1 MSLMRLDSLTL
12 KTCLIIAVA
21 IPCIA
26 LILVAV
32 TSLSSMSTMQQRSSA
47 LYLNTSA
54 PMRAMAETASRIPR
68 MRVGIDMM
76 LLQDTGLRDERGVKT
91 RVQEALNEDIPGMRE
106 AMRHAVDAQV
116 NPDRKAQAERLLQ
129 QFESMVSNELTPLL
143 QALDAGD
150 MGRAQQ
156 IYRDQYAK
164 SYGVM
169 RLGAN
174 ELLDGLLQQA
184 EQQNQLSN
192 ESYVNGRS
200 RQLIIITLGLLA
212 SFITAW
218 LIVSNLRRRVSI
230 LQDKLGNAAENLSL
244 NTRIEL
250 PGEDELSQIANS
262 FNRFIAKVHST
273 MEQLAGNSRQLSAMA
288 REVAERARLTQ
299 SNCTSQSDRTVQVA
313 TAIHELGS
321 TVNEIA
327 GNAENAAHVAHEA
340 SRHASDGRDVV
351 AQAHQQINTLSGE
364 LEQASN
370 VVEALAGQITA
381 ISSTLNT
388 IRSISEQTN
397 LLALNAAIEA
407 ARAGEQGRGF
417 AVVADEVRTLASR
430 SCAST
435 EEIQQVINR
444 LQAESRAAVD
454 VMSRGRQQS
463 ERVVEFA
470 GKASAALEQ
479 INGHIT
485 QISDQNIQVAT
496 ATEEQSCVVEEINRN
511 VEEIN
516 NLTQETT
523 QIADQ
528 QDCSSTSLQDL
539 STRLDELVGHFKL

>member
-1 MSLMRLDSLTL
+1 MRLDSLTL
-12 KTCLIIAVA
+12 KTRLIVAVA
-21 IPCIA
+21 IPCVA
-26 LILVAV
+26 VILVAV
-32 TSLSSMSTMQQRSSA
+32 TSLNSMSTMQQQANA

-54 PMRAMAETASRIPR
+54 PMRAMAEVASRIPR

-76 LLQDTGLRDERGVKT
+76 LLQETALRDERGVKT

-106 AMRHAVDAQV
+106 AMRNAVDAQV
-116 NPDRKAQAERLLQ
+116 NPERKVQAQRLLE
-129 QFESMVSNELTPLL
+129 QFENMVSNELTPLL
-143 QALDAGD
+143 QALDAGN
-150 MGRAQQ
+150 MASAQQ
-156 IYRDQYAK
+156 LYRDRYAK

-169 RLGAN
+169 RQGAN
-174 ELLDGLLQQA
+174 DLLDGLLQQA

-192 ESYVNGRS
+192 ESYASGRN
-200 RQLIIITLGLLA
+200 RQLLIIALGLLV
-212 SFITAW
+212 SFIAAW

-230 LQDKLGNAAENLSL
+230 LQEKLGNAAENLAL

-250 PGEDELSQIANS
+250 PGQDELSDIANS
-262 FNRFIAKVHST
+262 FDSFIAKVHGS
-273 MEQLAGNSRQLSAMA
+273 MQQLAGNSRQLSAMA

-299 SNCTSQSDRTVQVA
+299 SNCASQSDRTVQVA

-327 GNAENAAHVAHEA
+327 GNAENAATLASEA
-340 SRHASDGRDVV
+340 SQYASEGRDVV
-351 AQAHQQINTLSGE
+351 AQAHQQIDTLSGE
-364 LEQASN
+364 LVKATH
-370 VVEALAGQITA
+370 VVEKLAEQINA

-430 SCAST
+430 SGAST
-435 EEIQQVINR
+435 EEIQQVIDR
-444 LQAESRAAVD
+444 LQTESRAAVE

-463 ERVVEFA
+463 ERVVEYA
-470 GKASAALEQ
+470 GKASASLEQ
-479 INGHIT
+479 INTHIG

-496 ATEEQSCVVEEINRN
+496 ATEEQSSVVEEINRN

-523 QIADQ
+523 GIADQ
-528 QDCSSTSLQDL
+528 LNQSSTSLQSL
-539 STRLDELVGHFKL
+539 STQLDELVGNFKL

>member
-1 MSLMRLDSLTL
+1 MRLDSLTL
-12 KTCLIIAVA
+12 KTRLIVAVA

-32 TSLSSMSTMQQRSSA
+32 TSLNSMSTMQQQASA

-54 PMRAMAETASRIPR
+54 PMRAMAEAASRIPR

-76 LLQDTGLRDERGVKT
+76 LLQDTALRDERGVKT

-106 AMRHAVDAQV
+106 AMRNAVDAQV
-116 NPDRKAQAERLLQ
+116 NPERKVQAQRLLE
-129 QFESMVSNELTPLL
+129 QFENMVSNELTPLL
-143 QALDAGD
+143 QALDAGN
-150 MGRAQQ
+150 MASAQQ
-156 IYRDQYAK
+156 LYRDRYAK

-169 RLGAN
+169 RQGAN
-174 ELLDGLLQQA
+174 DLLDGLLQQA

-192 ESYVNGRS
+192 ESYASGRN
-200 RQLIIITLGLLA
+200 RQLLIIALGLLV
-212 SFITAW
+212 SFIAAW
-218 LIVSNLRRRVSI
+218 LIVTNLRRRVSI
-230 LQDKLGNAAENLSL
+230 LQEKLGNAAENLAL

-250 PGEDELSQIANS
+250 PGQDELSDIANS
-262 FNRFIAKVHST
+262 FDSFIAKVHAS
-273 MEQLAGNSRQLSAMA
+273 MQQLAGNSRQLSAMA

-299 SNCTSQSDRTVQVA
+299 SNCASQSDRTVQVA

-327 GNAENAAHVAHEA
+327 GNAENAATLASEA
-340 SRHASDGRDVV
+340 SQYASEGRDVV
-351 AQAHQQINTLSGE
+351 AQAHQQIDTLSGE
-364 LEQASN
+364 LVKATH
-370 VVEALAGQITA
+370 VVEKLAEQINA

-430 SCAST
+430 SGAST
-435 EEIQQVINR
+435 EEIQQVIDR
-444 LQAESRAAVD
+444 LQTESRAAVE

-463 ERVVEFA
+463 ERVVEYA
-470 GKASAALEQ
+470 GKASASLEQ
-479 INGHIT
+479 INTHIG

-496 ATEEQSCVVEEINRN
+496 ATEEQSSVVEEINRN

-523 QIADQ
+523 GIADQ
-528 QDCSSTSLQDL
+528 LNQSSTSLQSL
-539 STRLDELVGHFKL
+539 STQLDELVGNFKL

>member
-1 MSLMRLDSLTL
+1 MSLDSLTL
-12 KTCLIIAVA
+12 KTRLIFAVA

-32 TSLSSMSTMQQRSSA
+32 TSLSSMSTMQSEASA

-54 PMRAMAETASRIPR
+54 PMRAMAEAASRIPR

-76 LLQDTGLRDERGVKT
+76 LLQETALRDERGVKT

-106 AMRHAVDAQV
+106 AMRNAVEAQV
-116 NPDRKAQAERLLQ
+116 NPDRKAQAQRLLQ

-143 QALDAGD
+143 QALDGGD

-156 IYRDQYAK
+156 IYREQYAK

-169 RLGAN
+169 RQGAN

-184 EQQNQLSN
+184 EQQNQRSN

-200 RQLIIITLGLLA
+200 RQLIIITLGLLV

-218 LIVSNLRRRVSI
+218 LIVTNLRRRVSI
-230 LQDKLGNAAENLSL
+230 LQDNLGNAAENLSL

-327 GNAENAAHVAHEA
+327 GNAENAAHVAREA
-340 SRHASDGRDVV
+340 SRHASDGREVV
-351 AQAHQQINTLSGE
+351 AQAHQQIDTLSGE

-370 VVEALAGQITA
+370 VVEALAGQING

-430 SCAST
+430 SGAST

-463 ERVVEFA
+463 ERVVEYA

-523 QIADQ
+523 RIADQ
-528 QDCSSTSLQDL
+528 LNQSSTSLQDL
-539 STRLDELVGHFKL
+539 STQLDELVGHFKL

>member
-1 MSLMRLDSLTL
+1 MRLDSLTL
-12 KTCLIIAVA
+12 KTRLIIAVA

-32 TSLSSMSTMQQRSSA
+32 TSLSSMSTMQQQASA

-430 SCAST
+430 SGAST

-528 QDCSSTSLQDL
+528 LSQSSTSLQDL

>member
-1 MSLMRLDSLTL
+1 MRLDSLTL
-12 KTCLIIAVA
+12 KSRLIIAVA

-32 TSLSSMSTMQQRSSA
+32 TSLNSMSTMQREASA
-47 LYLNTSA
+47 LYLNTAA
-54 PMRAMAETASRIPR
+54 PMRAMAEAASRIPR

-76 LLQDTGLRDERGVKT
+76 LLQETGLRDERGVKT
-91 RVQEALNEDIPGMRE
+91 RVQEALNEDIPEMRE
-106 AMRHAVDAQV
+106 AMRRAVEAQA
-116 NPDRKAQAERLLQ
+116 NPERKAQAQRLFD
-129 QFESMVSNELTPLL
+129 QFESMVSAELTPMLR
-143 QALDAGD
+143 ALDSGD
-150 MGRAQQ
+150 MARAQL

-169 RLGAN
+169 RQGAN
-174 ELLDGLLQQA
+174 ELLDSLLLQA
-184 EQQNQLSN
+184 EQQNQRSH
-192 ESYVNGRS
+192 ESYASGRS
-200 RQLIIITLGLLA
+200 RQLVIIALGLLVSA
-212 SFITAW
+212 ITAW
-218 LIVSNLRRRVSI
+218 LIVANLRRRVSI
-230 LQDKLGNAAENLSL
+230 LQDKLGNAAEHLAL

-250 PGEDELSQIANS
+250 PGQDELSDIASS
-262 FNRFIAKVHST
+262 FNRFIDKIHRT
-273 MEQLAGNSRQLSAMA
+273 MEQLAGNSRQLSVMA

-299 SNCTSQSDRTVQVA
+299 SNCAAQSDRTVQVA
-313 TAIHELGS
+313 TAINELGS

-327 GNAENAAHVAHEA
+327 GNAENAAHVAREA
-340 SRHASDGRDVV
+340 SGHASDGRQVV
-351 AQAHQQINTLSGE
+351 VQAHQQIDTLSGE
-364 LEQASN
+364 LQQASQ
-370 VVEALAGQITA
+370 VVETLAGQINA

-430 SCAST
+430 SGAST
-435 EEIQQVINR
+435 EEIQQVIDR
-444 LQAESRAAVD
+444 LQNESRAAVE
-454 VMSRGRQQS
+454 VMARGRQQS

-479 INGHIT
+479 INDHIS

-511 VEEIN
+511 VEGIN
-516 NLTQETT
+516 HFTQETA

-528 QDCSSTSLQDL
+528 LNQASTSLQSL
-539 STRLDELVGHFKL
+539 STQLDELVGHFKL

>member
-1 MSLMRLDSLTL
+1 MRLDSLTL
-12 KTCLIIAVA
+12 KTRLLIAMT

-26 LILVAV
+26 LVLVAI
-32 TSLSSMSTMQQRSSA
+32 TSLTSMSTMQREANA

-54 PMRAMAETASRIPR
+54 PMRAMAEAASRIPR

-76 LLQDTGLRDERGVKT
+76 LLQETGLRDERGVKT

-106 AMRHAVDAQV
+106 AMRNAVEAQAS
-116 NPDRKAQAERLLQ
+116 PERKAQAQRLLD
-129 QFESMVSNELTPLL
+129 QFESMVSSELMPLL
-143 QALDAGD
+143 KALDSGD
-150 MGRAQQ
+150 MASAQQ

-184 EQQNQLSN
+184 EQQNQRSS
-192 ESYVNGRS
+192 ESYASGRS
-200 RQLIIITLGLLA
+200 RQLAIIVFGLLV

-218 LIVSNLRRRVSI
+218 LIVTNLRRRVSI
-230 LQDKLGNAAENLSL
+230 LQDKLGNAAEHLAL

-250 PGEDELSQIANS
+250 PGKDELSEIANS
-262 FNRFIAKVHST
+262 FNRFIAKIHGA
-273 MEQLAGNSRQLSAMA
+273 MEQVTSNSRQLSAMA

-299 SNCTSQSDRTVQVA
+299 SNCIAQSDRTVQVA

-327 GNAENAAHVAHEA
+327 GNAENAAHVAQEA
-340 SRHASDGRDVV
+340 SRHASAGREVV
-351 AQAHQQINTLSGE
+351 AQAHQQIDSLSGE
-364 LEQASN
+364 LQQASQ
-370 VVEALAGQITA
+370 VVEALAGQINA

-430 SCAST
+430 SGAST
-435 EEIQQVINR
+435 DEIQQVIDR
-444 LQAESRAAVD
+444 LQRESRAAVE
-454 VMSRGRQQS
+454 VMSKGRQQS
-463 ERVVEFA
+463 EQVVEYA

-479 INGHIT
+479 INIHIS

-511 VEEIN
+511 VEQIN
-516 NLTQETT
+516 HFTQETT
-523 QIADQ
+523 HIADQ
-528 QDCSSTSLQDL
+528 LSQSSTSLQSL
-539 STRLDELVGHFKL
+539 STQLDELVGQFKL

>member
-1 MSLMRLDSLTL
+1 MSLDSLTL
-12 KTCLIIAVA
+12 KTRLIFAVA

-32 TSLSSMSTMQQRSSA
+32 TSLNSMSTMQSEASA

-54 PMRAMAETASRIPR
+54 PMRAMAEAASRIPR

-76 LLQDTGLRDERGVKT
+76 LLQETALRDERGVKT

-106 AMRHAVDAQV
+106 AMRNAVEAQV
-116 NPDRKAQAERLLQ
+116 NPDRKAQAQRLLQ

-143 QALDAGD
+143 QALDGGD

-156 IYRDQYAK
+156 IYREQYAK

-169 RLGAN
+169 RQGAN

-184 EQQNQLSN
+184 EQQNQRSN

-200 RQLIIITLGLLA
+200 RQLIIITLGLLV

-218 LIVSNLRRRVSI
+218 LIVTNLRRRVSI

-327 GNAENAAHVAHEA
+327 GNAENAAHVAREA
-340 SRHASDGRDVV
+340 SRHASDGREVV
-351 AQAHQQINTLSGE
+351 AQAHQQIDTLSGE

-370 VVEALAGQITA
+370 VVEALAGQING

-430 SCAST
+430 SGAST

-463 ERVVEFA
+463 ERVVEYA

-523 QIADQ
+523 RIADQ
-528 QDCSSTSLQDL
+528 LNQSSTSLQNL
-539 STRLDELVGHFKL
+539 STQLDELVGHFKL